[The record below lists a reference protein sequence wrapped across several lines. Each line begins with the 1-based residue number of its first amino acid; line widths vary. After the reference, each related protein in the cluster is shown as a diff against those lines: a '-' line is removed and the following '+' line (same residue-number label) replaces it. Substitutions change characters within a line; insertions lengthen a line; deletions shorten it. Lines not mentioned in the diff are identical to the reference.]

1 MISIPYLICSILS
14 FVPAIVCHEACHGFA
29 AYKLGDPTAKRAGR
43 LSFNPLKHIDP
54 LRHGHHAAS
63 AHGHEHAGVRLR
75 EAGAVQPSLLQGRA
89 RATSSWQSRQPAA
102 NLVLAVLGAVV
113 YTLVMLVLP
122 VSALAQNDVFYYFLT
137 LFLPMFSLINLYLMF
152 FNLLPIPPLD
162 GSSIF
167 AFFLPQ
173 KYLPQYYKVQL
184 RDAGVPHRGAPR
196 AVRAAFQSYRHLS
209 GRDGRQRVRPAV
221 LLWQVAGRLHVVQG
235 SHRQLRGRSTFLLY
249 LVSRQKVDIGAI
261 SITQIADQYLAE
273 VSRMDNLDLDVASDF
288 LLVASTLLEIKAESL
303 LPRERD
309 AVAEEFEELAPSEAR
324 DILVERLL
332 AYKQYKNAASA
343 LHMRFVSEGRMHPRP
358 FGPDACFLNLM
369 PDYLKDVTM
378 DGLALLAARAF
389 ARRDVFLL
397 ESEHIAAKPIPVE
410 VHVRA
415 IHQRIQN
422 KKTLRFSEL
431 VDERTPVP
439 VVVVTFLAVLELYK
453 RAMVKIEQAELFGDI
468 DIRYIE
474 GSGELVLTGDDSLT
488 SVEEG

>member
-1 MISIPYLICSILS
+1 MS
-14 FVPAIVCHEACHGFA
+14 
-29 AYKLGDPTAKRAGR
+29 
-43 LSFNPLKHIDP
+43 
-54 LRHGHHAAS
+54 
-63 AHGHEHAGVRLR
+63 
-75 EAGAVQPSLLQGRA
+75 
-89 RATSSWQSRQPAA
+89 
-102 NLVLAVLGAVV
+102 
-113 YTLVMLVLP
+113 
-122 VSALAQNDVFYYFLT
+122 
-137 LFLPMFSLINLYLMF
+137 
-152 FNLLPIPPLD
+152 
-162 GSSIF
+162 
-167 AFFLPQ
+167 
-173 KYLPQYYKVQL
+173 YKVRIDSFEGPFDL
-184 RDAGVPHRGAPR
+184 
-196 AVRAAFQSYRHLS
+196 
-209 GRDGRQRVRPAV
+209 
-221 LLWQVAGRLHVVQG
+221 
-235 SHRQLRGRSTFLLY
+235 LLY

-273 VSRMDNLDLDVASDF
+273 VSRMDNLYLDVASDL
-288 LLVASTLLEIKAESL
+288 LLVASTLLDDHGHVLQQHA
-303 LPRERD
+303 RERD

>member
-1 MISIPYLICSILS
+1 M
-14 FVPAIVCHEACHGFA
+14 
-29 AYKLGDPTAKRAGR
+29 AYKVRID
-43 LSFNPLKHIDP
+43 SFEGPFD
-54 LRHGHHAAS
+54 
-63 AHGHEHAGVRLR
+63 
-75 EAGAVQPSLLQGRA
+75 LL
-89 RATSSWQSRQPAA
+89 
-102 NLVLAVLGAVV
+102 
-113 YTLVMLVLP
+113 
-122 VSALAQNDVFYYFLT
+122 
-137 LFLPMFSLINLYLMF
+137 
-152 FNLLPIPPLD
+152 
-162 GSSIF
+162 
-167 AFFLPQ
+167 
-173 KYLPQYYKVQL
+173 
-184 RDAGVPHRGAPR
+184 
-196 AVRAAFQSYRHLS
+196 
-209 GRDGRQRVRPAV
+209 
-221 LLWQVAGRLHVVQG
+221 LH
-235 SHRQLRGRSTFLLY
+235 

-309 AVAEEFEELAPSEAR
+309 AVQEELEELAPSEAR

-343 LHMRFVSEGRMHPRP
+343 LQMRFVAEGRMHARP

-369 PDYLKDVTM
+369 PDYLKDVTL
-378 DGLALLAARAF
+378 DGLALLAARAL

-415 IHQRIQN
+415 IHQRIRN
-422 KKTLRFSEL
+422 KKEIRFSEL
-431 VDERTPVP
+431 VNAQTPTP

-474 GSGELVLTGDDSLT
+474 GSGDLSLEGEDALT

>member
-1 MISIPYLICSILS
+1 MS
-14 FVPAIVCHEACHGFA
+14 
-29 AYKLGDPTAKRAGR
+29 
-43 LSFNPLKHIDP
+43 
-54 LRHGHHAAS
+54 
-63 AHGHEHAGVRLR
+63 
-75 EAGAVQPSLLQGRA
+75 
-89 RATSSWQSRQPAA
+89 
-102 NLVLAVLGAVV
+102 
-113 YTLVMLVLP
+113 
-122 VSALAQNDVFYYFLT
+122 
-137 LFLPMFSLINLYLMF
+137 
-152 FNLLPIPPLD
+152 
-162 GSSIF
+162 
-167 AFFLPQ
+167 
-173 KYLPQYYKVQL
+173 YKVRIDSFEGPFDL
-184 RDAGVPHRGAPR
+184 
-196 AVRAAFQSYRHLS
+196 
-209 GRDGRQRVRPAV
+209 
-221 LLWQVAGRLHVVQG
+221 
-235 SHRQLRGRSTFLLY
+235 LLY

-309 AVAEEFEELAPSEAR
+309 AVAE
-324 DILVERLL
+324 
-332 AYKQYKNAASA
+332 
-343 LHMRFVSEGRMHPRP
+343 
-358 FGPDACFLNLM
+358 
-369 PDYLKDVTM
+369 
-378 DGLALLAARAF
+378 
-389 ARRDVFLL
+389 
-397 ESEHIAAKPIPVE
+397 E